1 MNKKGFTLVELLAVI
16 VILAIIAL
24 IATPIVLNVIN
35 QAQEGADA
43 RSVEAYAK
51 ALETKYYAEKVLGNN
66 VTLTSVSITT
76 ADYNGDEVNCKR
88 NDSSNDKVV
97 LTGCSVG
104 GREVEYNYSNGKATK
119 ATKAN

>member
-76 ADYNGDEVNCKR
+76 ADYNGDAVTCED

-97 LTGCSVG
+97 LRGCSVG
-104 GREVEYNYSNGKATK
+104 GRDVKYNYSNGKATK
-119 ATKAN
+119 ANS